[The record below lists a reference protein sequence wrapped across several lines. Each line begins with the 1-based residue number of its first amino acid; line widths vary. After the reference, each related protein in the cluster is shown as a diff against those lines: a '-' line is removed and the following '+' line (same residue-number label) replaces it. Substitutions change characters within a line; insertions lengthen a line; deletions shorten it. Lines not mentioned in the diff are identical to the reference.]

1 MKNKKIGRLIKAGIL
16 MFYIVSCTLI
26 LFVLEDNQEDK
37 FRSTLSHIIGS
48 EYVENI
54 ARHFDDI
61 EIDSKEKSDEVAYMF
76 MHYYANRIRG
86 YIYNYN
92 RPFSLAIQDR
102 EGNITYLHDNFFY
115 WQLGDEVCVGLDEY
129 LTDEIRKELKT
140 AEKGK
145 YNALVEELQLY
156 FDGEKYIP
164 VEVKFRPQADFYED
178 KRITV
183 KFTDY
188 EPNKIIE
195 NNPYAMGT
203 CLFELE
209 TKFYNRPYYPKLKE
223 DINSEYERL
232 KDAIDQHFGAEF
244 GAPGFGGSP
253 GDWVGSFNL
262 AIGDGYRVYFAFR
275 YNSYLVTFFSEEY
288 QTVLITLAILFAVV
302 GLIFYMMCMQII
314 TKNEKLEEAKS
325 TFISAASHE
334 LKTPLAVIQN
344 QCECIIE
351 NIAPEKNGEYV
362 SSIYDEAVRMNSI
375 VTSLLSYNKIS
386 QLTDIKKERCNL
398 SELLKEE
405 VKRYRRFAEKE
416 GVSIEESIADEI
428 YISCNAPLMKMAIDN
443 YLSNAVK
450 YAVGDKKI
458 TVSLSE
464 NRGVFNLTVMNPA
477 ERESVNTAQE
487 SWREFS
493 RGDKSRQRKGTSV
506 GMGLPICKKIFELHS
521 FSGFCKYSEGMVSF
535 VIIG

>member
-1 MKNKKIGRLIKAGIL
+1 MKSKKIGRLIALGI
-16 MFYIVSCTLI
+16 IVFFIIAEIINIFAVALVKEAEFRGGLRYVTNQHYM
-26 LFVLEDNQEDK
+26 EDLAQRFNENEIKTKED
-37 FRSTLSHIIGS
+37 SDN
-48 EYVENI
+48 V
-54 ARHFDDI
+54 ARL
-61 EIDSKEKSDEVAYMF
+61 YMQ
-76 MHYYANRIRG
+76 YYATILHQSLK
-86 YIYNYN
+86 Y
-92 RPFSLAIQDR
+92 PFALSVCDA
-102 EGNITYLHDNFFY
+102 EGNIFFSAKNFLYEYRF
-115 WQLGDEVCVGLDEY
+115 GFNDIFISLDEY
-129 LTDEIRKELKT
+129 LTDSIRKELKKIT
-140 AEKGK
+140 K
-145 YNALVEELQLY
+145 YDSYYIKEAKLHY
-156 FDGEKYIP
+156 DGEEYIP
-164 VEVKFRPQADFYED
+164 VEITFHARNSFFDYESD
-178 KRITV
+178 YKI

-188 EPNKIIE
+188 ETSEVITYDGAHDFFVYLNEIKAP
-195 NNPYAMGT
+195 
-203 CLFELE
+203 
-209 TKFYNRPYYPKLKE
+209 FYHRNYYSELKE
-223 DINSEYERL
+223 SIEPVDPETVEDEYFG
-232 KDAIDQHFGAEF
+232 KDFFIGWIADTGSAR
-244 GAPGFGGSP
+244 GG
-253 GDWVGSFNL
+253 GNL
-262 AIGDGYRVYFAFR
+262 AIGEGYNLEFR
-275 YNSYLVTFFSEEY
+275 IKYNPVLDAFFSEEFF
-288 QTVLITLAILFAVV
+288 LITFFLAVFFAIAGIILYCV
-302 GLIFYMMCMQII
+302 CMHII

-521 FSGFCKYSEGMVSF
+521 FSGFCKYSEGKVSF

>member
-1 MKNKKIGRLIKAGIL
+1 MTSKKIGRLIKAGIL
-16 MFYIVSCTLI
+16 IFFIIS
-26 LFVLEDNQEDK
+26 E
-37 FRSTLSHIIGS
+37 IIGIFAIIAIKN
-48 EYVENI
+48 VELRSSLNSVTDEHYMEEL
-54 ARHFDDI
+54 AEHFDEIKIETKEDSDYAAKLYLQYYSIKFWQSVKYPYVLSVCDAKGNMTFAANNFLYKYRSGHNDI
-61 EIDSKEKSDEVAYMF
+61 FIS
-76 MHYYANRIRG
+76 
-86 YIYNYN
+86 
-92 RPFSLAIQDR
+92 
-102 EGNITYLHDNFFY
+102 
-115 WQLGDEVCVGLDEY
+115 LDEY
-129 LTDEIRKELKT
+129 LTDDIRKELK
-140 AEKGK
+140 KLSK
-145 YNALVEELQLY
+145 YGSYIIKEAKLHY
-156 FDGEKYIP
+156 DGEKYIP
-164 VEVKFRPQADFYED
+164 VEISFQLRKSIIDYE
-178 KRITV
+178 KEYSI

-188 EPNKIIE
+188 ETNEVIAFDGAYDFFLYLNEVKAP
-195 NNPYAMGT
+195 
-203 CLFELE
+203 
-209 TKFYNRPYYPKLKE
+209 FYHRHYFDELKE
-223 DINSEYERL
+223 RIKPVDPETVKAEYFGKDFFVAWVEETGSVRGSGDLAVGEGYLLQFRIKYNPVLDAVFSE
-232 KDAIDQHFGAEF
+232 DFQFI
-244 GAPGFGGSP
+244 
-253 GDWVGSFNL
+253 
-262 AIGDGYRVYFAFR
+262 
-275 YNSYLVTFFSEEY
+275 TFF
-288 QTVLITLAILFAVV
+288 LAVFFAIAGIILYSV
-302 GLIFYMMCMQII
+302 CMNII

-416 GVSIEESIADEI
+416 GASIEESIADEI

-521 FSGFCKYSEGMVSF
+521 FSGFCKYSEGKVSF

>member
-1 MKNKKIGRLIKAGIL
+1 MTSKKLGRTITFGIL
-16 MFYIVSCTLI
+16 ALFLVSMAVIYIVSYNNERDYFKARISDALNGNNI
-26 LFVLEDNQEDK
+26 ESKINYFNNNLLKDEDK
-37 FRSTLSHIIGS
+37 PDIQAQKFLQYFSS
-48 EYVENI
+48 ELIYFKYPYVLAVQNPQGE
-54 ARHFDDI
+54 
-61 EIDSKEKSDEVAYMF
+61 MF
-76 MHYYANRIRG
+76 
-86 YIYNYN
+86 
-92 RPFSLAIQDR
+92 FTS
-102 EGNITYLHDNFFY
+102 DNFMYFWGNLKSPVY
-115 WQLGDEVCVGLDEY
+115 IDIDEY
-129 LTDEIRKELKT
+129 LTDETRRKLSFY
-140 AEKGK
+140 KGDFFNGRVNSFTLH
-145 YNALVEELQLY
+145 Y
-156 FDGEKYIP
+156 DGEKYIP
-164 VEVKFRPQADFYED
+164 VEIEFEAQGMWYGDGYFKQ
-178 KRITV
+178 I

-188 EPNKIIE
+188 EPNFVIDGGV
-195 NNPYAMGT
+195 YTALRF
-203 CLFELE
+203 C
-209 TKFYNRPYYPKLKE
+209 LKE
-223 DINSEYERL
+223 LNTEFFNKGFFHKMKEKTQTEYDNY
-232 KDAIDQHFGAEF
+232 KDYTPFGAVVPNF
-244 GAPGFGGSP
+244 ILDKGNIATGTFKLP
-253 GDWVGSFNL
+253 
-262 AIGDGYRVYFAFR
+262 IGE
-275 YNSYLVTFFSEEY
+275 EEY
-288 QTVLITLAILFAVV
+288 SVYYACGNNLPIKTVTTDDFKALTVVLSILFAVT
-302 GLIFYMMCMQII
+302 GFIFYSICMKVI

-464 NRGVFNLTVMNPA
+464 NRGVFNLTVINPA
-477 ERESVNTAQE
+477 EKESVNTAQE

-521 FSGFCKYSEGMVSF
+521 FSGFCKYSEGKVSF